1 MSGEM
6 ILSISYGL
14 VMVAGGA
21 FVWWQVKKYF
31 GEDEC

>member
-21 FVWWQVKKYF
+21 FVWWRVKRYF
-31 GEDEC
+31 KGDE

>member
-14 VMVAGGA
+14 VMVAGGV
-21 FVWWQVKKYF
+21 FVWWQVKRYF
-31 GEDEC
+31 EEDE

>member
-14 VMVAGGA
+14 VMVVGGV
-21 FVWWQVKKYF
+21 FVWWQVKRYF
-31 GEDEC
+31 EGDE

>member
-6 ILSISYGL
+6 ILAISYGL

-21 FVWWQVKKYF
+21 FVWWHVKRYF
-31 GEDEC
+31 EEDE